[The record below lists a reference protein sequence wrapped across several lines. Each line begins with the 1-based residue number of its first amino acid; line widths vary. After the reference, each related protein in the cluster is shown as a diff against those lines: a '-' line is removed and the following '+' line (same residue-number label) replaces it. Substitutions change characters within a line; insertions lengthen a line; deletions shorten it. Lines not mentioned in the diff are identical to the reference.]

1 MNKYRYNI
9 NNLDCA
15 NCAREIEE
23 ALNER
28 SDFKNASVNFSTCKV
43 SYESEKEFTLEELNI
58 IIKEVEPD
66 AYLTE
71 NKVDNVKKE
80 FHLSIFLI
88 AIIISA
94 FTYFF
99 DLSKNTKL
107 VLYIISY
114 ALLLYRPVINAIK
127 LLLKKNGINENALI
141 SISCIGAFL
150 LGEVMEGIMV
160 ISLYTIGK
168 LLEEKAINKSRKSI
182 NDLLNIKEPYANLK
196 TGKTFKKI
204 PVEEVKIN
212 DILIVKKGEK
222 IPVDGIVVKGSSLL
236 DMTALTGESNL
247 VQKNIN
253 DEVLSG
259 SINSKDIIEIK
270 ATSEF
275 KDSTVS
281 KIIELLETATDKKSK
296 TETTV
301 TKISKIYTPL
311 IIGLAL
317 LIAVFLPV
325 VSNTSLT
332 TSIYR
337 SLTFLVISCPCA
349 IAISIPLSYFTA
361 IGVASKKGILIKGS
375 NYLDNLSNITSI
387 IFDKTGTLTNG
398 SFNVSSIEITDDNL
412 KDKYTMDEIINIL
425 IKGESYSNHPIAN
438 SIIKLKDIEVDN
450 SDVKDFKEIT
460 GGGISFTLDKKH
472 ITIGSSK
479 MCACQNDAMI
489 HLNINGKHVASIT
502 IDDGIKAN
510 TKNVIKYL
518 KDNNIRT
525 YMFTGDKKD
534 IALDIGKKLEIDE
547 IKYEML
553 PQDKFKYYENISK
566 LNDITVFVGDGINDA
581 PVLKRADIGISMG
594 EVGSDVAIE
603 ASDIVIMGD
612 DLAKITVAINISKY
626 TKKIIKQNLIFAMTV
641 KILILLLSIFGFAN
655 MWMAVFADTGVTLLT
670 IINTLR
676 IMKKFR

>member
-43 SYESEKEFTLEELNI
+43 SYESEKSFTLEELNK

-99 DLSKNTKL
+99 DLSRNVKL

-141 SISCIGAFL
+141 SISCTGAFL

-212 DILIVKKGEK
+212 DVIVVKKGEK
-222 IPVDGIVVKGSSLL
+222 IPVDGVVVKGSSLL

-247 VQKNIN
+247 VQKNVG

-275 KDSTVS
+275 KNSTVS

-296 TETTV
+296 TETTI

-311 IIGLAL
+311 VIGLAL

-332 TSIYR
+332 ASIYR

-438 SIIKLKDIEVDN
+438 SIIKLKDIEIDN
-450 SDVKDFKEIT
+450 SDVLDFKEIT

-479 MCACQNDAMI
+479 MCACQNNAMI
-489 HLNINGKHVASIT
+489 HLNIDGKHVASIT

-534 IALDIGKKLEIDE
+534 IALDIGKKLEIDD

-566 LNDITVFVGDGINDA
+566 ENNITVFVGDGINDA

-612 DLAKITVAINISKY
+612 DLAKIPTAISISKY

-641 KILILLLSIFGFAN
+641 KILILLLSVLGFAN

>member
-43 SYESEKEFTLEELNI
+43 SYESEKSFTLEELNK

-99 DLSKNTKL
+99 DLSRNVKL

-114 ALLLYRPVINAIK
+114 ALLLYRPVTNAIK

-204 PVEEVKIN
+204 PVEEVKI
-212 DILIVKKGEK
+212 DDVLVVKKGEK
-222 IPVDGIVVKGSSLL
+222 IPVDGVVVKGSSLL

-247 VQKNIN
+247 VQKNVG

-270 ATSEF
+270 TTSEF
-275 KDSTVS
+275 KNSTVS

-296 TETTV
+296 TETTI

-311 IIGLAL
+311 VIGLAL

-332 TSIYR
+332 ASIYR

-438 SIIKLKDIEVDN
+438 SIIKLKDIEIDS
-450 SDVKDFKEIT
+450 SDVLDFKEIT

-479 MCACQNDAMI
+479 MCACQNNAMI
-489 HLNINGKHVASIT
+489 HLNIDGKHVASIT

-534 IALDIGKKLEIDE
+534 IALDIGKKLEIDD

-566 LNDITVFVGDGINDA
+566 ENNITVFVGDGINDA

-612 DLAKITVAINISKY
+612 DLAKIPTAISISKY

-641 KILILLLSIFGFAN
+641 KILILLLSVLGFAN

>member
-23 ALNER
+23 TLNER

-43 SYESEKEFTLEELNI
+43 SYESEKEFTLEELNK

-94 FTYFF
+94 ISYFF

-212 DILIVKKGEK
+212 DVLIVKKGEK

-247 VQKNIN
+247 VQKNVG

-281 KIIELLETATDKKSK
+281 KIIELLENATDKKSK

-398 SFNVSSIEITDDNL
+398 SFNVSSIEITDDIL

-450 SDVKDFKEIT
+450 SDVKNFKEIT
-460 GGGISFTLDKKH
+460 GGCISFNLDKKH
-472 ITIGSSK
+472 ITIGNSK
-479 MCACQNDAMI
+479 MCACKYDAMI

-510 TKNVIKYL
+510 TKDVIKYL

-534 IALDIGKKLEIDE
+534 IALDIGKKLEIDD

-566 LNDITVFVGDGINDA
+566 VNDITVFVGDGINDA

-612 DLAKITVAINISKY
+612 DLAKIPTAISISKY

-641 KILILLLSIFGFAN
+641 KILILLLSVFGFAN